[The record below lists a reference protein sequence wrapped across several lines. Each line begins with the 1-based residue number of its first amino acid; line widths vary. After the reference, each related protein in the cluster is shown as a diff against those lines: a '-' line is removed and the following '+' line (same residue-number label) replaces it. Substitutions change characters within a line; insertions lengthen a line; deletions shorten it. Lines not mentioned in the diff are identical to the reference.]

1 MNKVCDFICEVFE
14 QRFVGLGRIVRVL
27 CRDAEASTCGRGYA
41 LRGGF
46 TLWHCIPKRTGPC
59 CRGKKRK
66 GNINQSNMTFSF
78 FENAQLMFQSN
89 KRIQIRMTQ
98 AAPDFLAMRPTHP
111 FKATLSTQHPRLNMS
126 HRLKIALRG
135 EALLRSA
142 VWNKGSAFTER
153 EREEFGLRGRLPF
166 T

>member
-1 MNKVCDFICEVFE
+1 MLSRK
-14 QRFVGLGRIVRVL
+14 
-27 CRDAEASTCGRGYA
+27 
-41 LRGGF
+41 
-46 TLWHCIPKRTGPC
+46 
-59 CRGKKRK
+59 GKKREYY
-66 GNINQSNMTFSF
+66 NQSNITFSF
-78 FENAQLMFQSN
+78 FENAQSLFQSD

-98 AAPDFLAMRPTHP
+98 APDFLAMRPTHP
-111 FKATLSTQHPRLNMS
+111 PKATLSTQHPRLNMS